1 MYTDPKNKKFFKASP
16 EKAVSRSRIPSQN
29 REPSQDRSVS
39 QDSAAPQ
46 DRTAS
51 RDRDSSQDRASS
63 QEMRSPARQIQKR
76 SEESVSEQNEPQ
88 ERAGSP
94 DRLEG
99 KNPILEALRAGR
111 TMNKLW
117 VAKLDGGRVDP
128 TVARIVS
135 MAKERGVL
143 IHEVP
148 RITLDQ
154 MSETHN
160 HQGVIA
166 QVASHDYEELDQ
178 IIARAREK
186 GEAPFLLMLDELKD
200 AYNLGSI
207 LRIADAAG
215 VHGVIIPKHRSIGLD
230 SLVAKASAGA
240 IEYVPVSRVTNLSQT
255 ISSLKEEGFWVA
267 GTDAEGTIA
276 YNKADL
282 KGPLL
287 IVIGSEGEG
296 MAKNIREKCDFL
308 LSIPMSGNVNSLNAA
323 VAAGIVVF
331 EAQKQRMEMK
341 K

>member
-16 EKAVSRSRIPSQN
+16 EKGVSQELRAAN
-29 REPSQDRSVS
+29 RPIQDLREAPNRQGQDQRAPGRPVQDRSEE
-39 QDSAAPQ
+39 QAPAQ
-46 DRTAS
+46 NDQAERT
-51 RDRDSSQDRASS
+51 
-63 QEMRSPARQIQKR
+63 
-76 SEESVSEQNEPQ
+76 
-88 ERAGSP
+88 GSP

-99 KNPILEALRAGR
+99 RNPILEALRAGR
-111 TMNKLW
+111 AMNKLW

-128 TVARIVS
+128 IVSRIVA
-135 MAKERGVL
+135 MARECNVL
-143 IHEVP
+143 IMEVP

-166 QVASHDYEELDQ
+166 NVASHDYVELDD
-178 IIARAREK
+178 IIQRAEDK
-186 GEAPFLLMLDELKD
+186 GEVPFLLLLDELKD

-240 IEYVPVSRVTNLSQT
+240 IEYVPVARVTNLSQT
-255 ISSLKEEGFWVA
+255 ISALKEDGFWVA
-267 GTDAEGTIA
+267 GTDAEGTIP

-296 MAKNIREKCDFL
+296 MNKNIREKCDFL

-331 EAQKQRMEMK
+331 EAQRQRTAVK
-341 K
+341 

>member
-1 MYTDPKNKKFFKASP
+1 MYTDPKNKKHFKTSP
-16 EKAVSRSRIPSQN
+16 ERT
-29 REPSQDRSVS
+29 DRP
-39 QDSAAPQ
+39 DPQ
-46 DRTAS
+46 DRTA
-51 RDRDSSQDRASS
+51 
-63 QEMRSPARQIQKR
+63 
-76 SEESVSEQNEPQ
+76 PQ
-88 ERAGSP
+88 GEFPERTGSP

-99 KNPILEALRAGR
+99 KNPVLEALRAGR

-128 TVARIVS
+128 TVSRIVS
-135 MAKERGVL
+135 MAKDRNVL

-178 IIARAREK
+178 IILRAREK

-240 IEYVPVSRVTNLSQT
+240 IEYVPVARVTNLSQT
-255 ISSLKEEGFWVA
+255 ISTLKEDGFWVA
-267 GTDAEGTIA
+267 GTDAEGTIN
-276 YNKADL
+276 YDKADL
-282 KGPLL
+282 KGSLL

-296 MAKNIREKCDFL
+296 MAKNVKEKCDFL

-331 EAQKQRMEMK
+331 EAQRQRLAANK
-341 K
+341 VASGG